1 MRAPFGN
8 SFRLHSLF
16 LSEFMG
22 MQFLQ
27 EVQRNTYPHT
37 LATIDGQLHEH
48 L

>member
-1 MRAPFGN
+1 MSATFGN
-8 SFRLHSLF
+8 SLRLHSIF

-22 MQFLQ
+22 TQFLK
-27 EVQRNTYPHT
+27 EIWRNTYSHT